1 MATPTT
7 SFFTPG
13 PTSVFVP
20 AASVQLQ
27 VEFSRNPAS
36 FPINQYIRLVPVE
49 ALAGLY
55 PEMNAIDPV
64 TVVTDLDHDW
74 PEGQERPTG
83 PARPMRWK
91 RYDAAR
97 RTYPFQLGSLTV
109 DQATFDVV
117 ATNARGEAARA
128 MTDRS
133 LRVATLLT
141 TSANWPAANT
151 AATVDALLSG
161 SGLSWF
167 SSSTT
172 ELTIK
177 RSFGSIK
184 QTILQQTGGV
194 VTTGVLGCV
203 LNPDAAEQMGRTQ
216 EIHQYLTQHEQA
228 MTLLAMQDRKLL
240 DDYGLPPWLYG
251 IRMIVEDSVR
261 QSTRRDE
268 DASGTLGFTLADN
281 KAIFISLKESDLGNI
296 ERNSAEA
303 VSFNTVTG
311 FVQEDMTVETEVDS
325 WNRLTKGAITDTID
339 FKLSAPN
346 SGFLVQDI
354 ST

>member
-1 MATPTT
+1 
-7 SFFTPG
+7 
-13 PTSVFVP
+13 
-20 AASVQLQ
+20 
-27 VEFSRNPAS
+27 
-36 FPINQYIRLVPVE
+36 
-49 ALAGLY
+49 
-55 PEMNAIDPV
+55 
-64 TVVTDLDHDW
+64 
-74 PEGQERPTG
+74 
-83 PARPMRWK
+83 
-91 RYDAAR
+91 
-97 RTYPFQLGSLTV
+97 
-109 DQATFDVV
+109 
-117 ATNARGEAARA
+117 
-128 MTDRS
+128 
-133 LRVATLLT
+133 
-141 TSANWPAANT
+141 
-151 AATVDALLSG
+151 
-161 SGLSWF
+161 
-167 SSSTT
+167 
-172 ELTIK
+172 
-177 RSFGSIK
+177 
-184 QTILQQTGGV
+184 
-194 VTTGVLGCV
+194 
-203 LNPDAAEQMGRTQ
+203 MGRTQ

-311 FVQEDMTVETEVDS
+311 FVQEDMTVETEIDS